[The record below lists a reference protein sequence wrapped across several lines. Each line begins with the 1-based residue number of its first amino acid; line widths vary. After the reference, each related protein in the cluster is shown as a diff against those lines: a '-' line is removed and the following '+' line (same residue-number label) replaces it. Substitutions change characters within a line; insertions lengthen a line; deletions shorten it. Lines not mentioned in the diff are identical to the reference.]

1 MRKQYAVIA
10 TISGLLS
17 ASPVFAFDC
26 GKASTASEKAICA
39 DPTALASDTALSAAY
54 KILSTSLSPNQSA
67 ELLKAQQNW
76 VKQRDNNCGEQ
87 TTGAELSACL
97 KDQSV
102 SRMAYLTAKP
112 EAGSGAPNNLVPF
125 FQIVKG
131 GKGKTNVDIQVY
143 KFMKPTDAGQK
154 AFNAQVDKLAADLQ
168 EPAAGDETA
177 DSYDYLVSM
186 SLNYASPELISA
198 HSETSSYFG
207 GAHPNNQSSTININV
222 KKGAVAKFKDFLSSD
237 AVTKLSVS
245 CSKQVLQQKKESQ
258 GADVNLGDE
267 TLKKLYEDIARVSSD
282 LALWTFTTDKAQIQ
296 FDQYVVGA
304 YSEGA
309 FSCDIPYTELRPLVK
324 KGFPLP

>member
-1 MRKQYAVIA
+1 MNKKVLVI
-10 TISGLLS
+10 
-17 ASPVFAFDC
+17 V
-26 GKASTASEKAICA
+26 
-39 DPTALASDTALSAAY
+39 
-54 KILSTSLSPNQSA
+54 
-67 ELLKAQQNW
+67 
-76 VKQRDNNCGEQ
+76 
-87 TTGAELSACL
+87 
-97 KDQSV
+97 
-102 SRMAYLTAKP
+102 
-112 EAGSGAPNNLVPF
+112 
-125 FQIVKG
+125 
-131 GKGKTNVDIQVY
+131 
-143 KFMKPTDAGQK
+143 
-154 AFNAQVDKLAADLQ
+154 
-168 EPAAGDETA
+168 
-177 DSYDYLVSM
+177 
-186 SLNYASPELISA
+186 
-198 HSETSSYFG
+198 
-207 GAHPNNQSSTININV
+207 AHPYLNRSVANKFITDHIKNVPNVTVHDLYEEYPYFNINV